1 MIEYLILD
9 QPYSKVARNGAQIVQ
24 DNDLWDRYLRDM
36 RLLRGR
42 VYIDEGL
49 YAKEILSQD
58 GQFKE
63 PWDTESIHI
72 VALDNGKVIG
82 AVRITFLNREKTIK
96 SFEIT
101 NILNKFKL
109 HRHVNLYNY
118 LLSDLSKRGR
128 KATEVSRLIVQE
140 EYRRYRNIHSEV
152 SATLITMCFIYGL
165 ENGVNDA
172 FVIQGN
178 KYRTSDIYTRMGFI
192 RVKDIKSN
200 IDLVPFFDG
209 DDICQLM
216 HLRLEYPTPF
226 FIKLMKIFKPSYD
239 KAKIIKRR
247 C

>member
-1 MIEYLILD
+1 
-9 QPYSKVARNGAQIVQ
+9 
-24 DNDLWDRYLRDM
+24 
-36 RLLRGR
+36 LRGR
-42 VYIDEGL
+42 IYIDEGL

-63 PWDTESIHI
+63 PWDTESVHI
-72 VALDNGKVIG
+72 AALDNGKVVG
-82 AVRITFLNREKTIK
+82 SVRITFVNREKTIK

-101 NILNKFKL
+101 KILNKFKL
-109 HRHVNLYNY
+109 YRHVSAFNC

-128 KATEVSRLIVQE
+128 RVTEVSRLIVQE

-152 SATLITMCFIYGL
+152 SGALIAMCYLYGL
-165 ENGVNDA
+165 ENGVDDA

-192 RVKDIKSN
+192 RVKDIKTN
-200 IDLVPFFDG
+200 INLVPFFDG

-216 HLRLEYPTPF
+216 HLRLEYPSPF
-226 FIKLMKIFKPSYD
+226 FMKLMKIFKPPYD